1 MWLVLLLDS
10 YVYVCMCLAAD
21 EIEFEVGT
29 DSRTHKL
36 IARRLVKLPDG
47 TVSFESISE
56 ERLLGKVDCEPRV
69 VSGTLGAGEGGGKGS
84 RVSRERERERE
95 RDCLMSLCVYY
106 GKVVEGVWVKGGVS
120 C

>member
-1 MWLVLLLDS
+1 MSLHIFCIILMYFRVRTFS
-10 YVYVCMCLAAD
+10 PD

-36 IARRLVKLPDG
+36 IARRLVKLPAG

-69 VSGTLGAGEGGGKGS
+69 VSGGSGASGEGGGKGG
-84 RVSRERERERE
+84 RVSWERERERERE
-95 RDCLMSLCVYY
+95 R
-106 GKVVEGVWVKGGVS
+106 
-120 C
+120 